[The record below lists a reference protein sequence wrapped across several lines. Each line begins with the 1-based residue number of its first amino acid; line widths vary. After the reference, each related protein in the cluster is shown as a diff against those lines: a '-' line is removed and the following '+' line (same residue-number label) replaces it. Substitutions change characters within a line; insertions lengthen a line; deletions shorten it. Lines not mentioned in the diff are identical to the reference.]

1 MKIQPSGW
9 EFAPTTEFCCYA
21 FKMDTMDDYIHS
33 ATIFTNG
40 KDVFFGMKKISHC
53 PYCGKEI
60 VLEKV
65 IPK

>member
-1 MKIQPSGW
+1 MKIKPSGW
-9 EFAPTTEFCCYA
+9 QFIPTGEFCCDA
-21 FKMDTMDDYIHS
+21 FKQDTIDEYIHS

-60 VLEKV
+60 TLEKI